1 MQVLLLPYRP
11 VVTCFQSHGC
21 RQRPLH
27 RNLGSQAGIR
37 VSSPHQRTETLSQ
50 SRSSSNNN
58 VHSIVA
64 KWNISYSGK
73 RDSSAEEF
81 LKRVEECRRGS
92 SLTDEDLFR
101 ALPFLLKPPAQYWF
115 RFNSTKWESWAEFV
129 AAFKRRYGGINFQT
143 RVRDEG
149 RRRTQ
154 GPEEPIADYLLNIRL
169 IFQHYDPP
177 ISEYEQLQLAINN
190 LHPSYLGALLKLDYR
205 SFDEFEE
212 AGERFKAS
220 KEIGKSYLP
229 PPPVKD
235 SVLPEYSY
243 RASKSSFDKVAATE
257 TEPSSS
263 DNAKGTD
270 KKINSESNNR
280 TKKKTKN
287 RGKNNGNKSGK
298 PTSQTSTI
306 STENSTNQCA
316 GVNPPEAPQLTMPNP
331 FGFYPPFWPPY
342 GLCPGFP
349 QASSTPA
356 NFSDSL
362 IQARAVPTWVSQP
375 LRNLAFC

>member
-1 MQVLLLPYRP
+1 MGAESNNYR
-11 VVTCFQSHGC
+11 
-21 RQRPLH
+21 RPLH
-27 RNLGSQAGIR
+27 LSSKNTGLDASFVTAVPTSRNLFSESQVPSNDSCTVNHDSFDNSGSRADIR
-37 VSSPHQRTETLSQ
+37 VSSPHKRTEALSQ

-64 KWNISYSGK
+64 KWNINYSGK

-81 LKRVEECRRGS
+81 LMRVEECRRGS

-101 ALPFLLKPPAQYWF
+101 ALPFLLKPLAQYWF
-115 RFNSTKWESWAEFV
+115 RFNSTKWESWAELV
-129 AAFKRRYGGINFQT
+129 AAFKRRYGGINLQT

-190 LHPSYLGALLKLDYR
+190 LYPSYIGALPKLDYR
-205 SFDEFEE
+205 SFDELAE

-220 KEIGKSYLP
+220 TEIGESYLP

-243 RASKSSFDKVAATE
+243 RASKSSFDRIAATE
-257 TEPSSS
+257 TKPSSS
-263 DNAKGTD
+263 DNAKCTD
-270 KKINSESNNR
+270 HKINNESNNG

-298 PTSQTSTI
+298 PTNQTTRSTI
-306 STENSTNQCA
+306 STENPNNQGTTTNYA
-316 GVNPPEAPQLTMPNP
+316 EP
-331 FGFYPPFWPPY
+331 FRLLSFVLATLRVLSRLSSGIFV
-342 GLCPGFP
+342 
-349 QASSTPA
+349 AS
-356 NFSDSL
+356 
-362 IQARAVPTWVSQP
+362 
-375 LRNLAFC
+375 